1 MNSLDPRILE
11 TEIARVG
18 EQEWR
23 FIADFPQ
30 EGWIPFRMS
39 IGSAPV
45 GARWQSLWTGG
56 LLRCGVVPAG
66 PVPTEGTGRVLL
78 GKEFPILQLTLGS

>member
-30 EGWIPFRMS
+30 EGWVPFQMPT
-39 IGSAPV
+39 GSAPV
-45 GARWQSLWTGG
+45 GACWQSLWTGG
-56 LLRCGVVPAG
+56 LLRWGVVPAG
-66 PVPTEGTGRVLL
+66 PVPTEGTGESSAGQGISHLAA
-78 GKEFPILQLTLGS
+78 S